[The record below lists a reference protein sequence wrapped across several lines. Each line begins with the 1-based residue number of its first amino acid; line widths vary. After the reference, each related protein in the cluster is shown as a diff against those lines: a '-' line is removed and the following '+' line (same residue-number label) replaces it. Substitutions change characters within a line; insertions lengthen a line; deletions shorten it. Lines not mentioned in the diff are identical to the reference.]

1 MSKIKD
7 YLIHQQE
14 QEYEMYIG
22 YEEWLYENTTQELK
36 QSDINEMEE
45 ESNNPSTSRNFI
57 VSNLNQKV
65 VNNPNYF
72 PRYGA

>member
-14 QEYEMYIG
+14 QEHEMYIG
-22 YEEWLYENTTQELK
+22 YEEWLYENKIQELK
-36 QSDINEMEE
+36 QSDINEMED
-45 ESNNPSTSRNFI
+45 NLRNPSTSRNFI
-57 VSNLNQKV
+57 ISNTNSKT

-72 PRYGA
+72 PSYGA